1 MIHFYMNQPYGYYGY
16 HAEKLLQVDP
26 IFAYG
31 ENIIDNNKG
40 DLYDPNDI
48 NFETGVDLVL

>member
-1 MIHFYMNQPYGYYGY
+1 MNQPYGYYGY

-26 IFAYG
+26 IFAYC

-40 DLYDPNDI
+40 DVYDPNNI